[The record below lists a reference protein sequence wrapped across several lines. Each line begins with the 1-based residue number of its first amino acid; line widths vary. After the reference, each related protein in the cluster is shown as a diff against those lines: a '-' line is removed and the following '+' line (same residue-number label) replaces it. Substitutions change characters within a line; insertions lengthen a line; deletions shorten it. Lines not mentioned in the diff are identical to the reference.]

1 MASRNDI
8 ENNNTRRMNGFV
20 SASRNCF
27 LLTTVGVAVF
37 GFGGL
42 SGKRKGFV
50 FVRFISLMIYILALL
65 YLINMCVAFHGHIN
79 ALKEEKLKLPEYD
92 LVYYKMS
99 LYIVI
104 LYGFA
109 VIIPLIILGSQK
121 FIK

>member
-1 MASRNDI
+1 
-8 ENNNTRRMNGFV
+8 
-20 SASRNCF
+20 
-27 LLTTVGVAVF
+27 
-37 GFGGL
+37 
-42 SGKRKGFV
+42 
-50 FVRFISLMIYILALL
+50 
-65 YLINMCVAFHGHIN
+65 MCVAFHGHIN